1 MIKLTHRKLSFDKVS
16 ILRFFTI
23 ISMLIKSVIFIA
35 ILNIDTTDRI
45 LKKNISFKFAIVYLA
60 FILLVY
66 SFGYL
71 FSKHRQNIFYIV
83 LNSLYTLLLIADLSY
98 FRANRDLL
106 GLKNI
111 LFENTFNPLQ
121 NSIMNIKPVD
131 FIFIIDIVLLLIWL
145 IKIKVENNNKR
156 SFKKFFST
164 IIISI
169 FMIIGSCICID
180 ALQLGEFGDSIILNQ
195 WTTLMEVKAPGPLGY
210 HIVEG
215 TRSINKYFNDK
226 PSMEDKKEIE
236 DWLSFNKENIEDNEY
251 KGLLKGKNVIFLQ
264 IESLEN
270 FVINQKTNGKEITP
284 FLNKLASEGL
294 YFNNFYEQ
302 NNAGNSIDCDFM
314 VNTSIYPLGNKI
326 TALNY
331 GENIYP
337 NSLPR
342 ILQRDGYFTISSHA
356 ELPNDFNWTELHKNS
371 FGANELWTI
380 NNYIYEESVGY
391 GLSDRSFLS
400 QTADKLKDI
409 KQPFFIQLPTLSNHG
424 PFDLDEKYRQLN
436 LPDEVNDSYLG
447 GYFESVLYTDN
458 QLEMFYNKLNES
470 GLLDDTVLVIYG
482 DHTGVHKY
490 YNEDIIDIDYENN
503 WWDEVDHKIPLIIY
517 SKDMKHKIVNKTGG
531 QTDILP
537 TICYLLGVDDN
548 LYRDSTMG
556 RILVN
561 TNRNAITIKGNHIV
575 GNVRTSDEENHI
587 SKAYEIGEKIIKT
600 NYFNHK

>member
-1 MIKLTHRKLSFDKVS
+1 MKKLTNRKLFSDKVS
-16 ILRFFTI
+16 ILKFFTVI
-23 ISMLIKSVIFIA
+23 TMLIKSIIFIA
-35 ILNIDTTDRI
+35 ILNIDTTDKI
-45 LKKNISFKFAIVYLA
+45 LKKNISFKFTIIYLA
-60 FILLVY
+60 FILFVY

-71 FSKHRQNIFYIV
+71 FSKNRQTTFYII

-121 NSIMNIKPVD
+121 NSLMNLRPVD
-131 FIFIIDIVLLLIWL
+131 LIFIIDIILLLSWV
-145 IKIKVENNNKR
+145 IKGKIQNNNKR
-156 SFKKFFST
+156 SLKKFFST
-164 IIISI
+164 IIISV
-169 FMIIGSCICID
+169 FMIIGSCICVD
-180 ALQLGEFGDSIILNQ
+180 ALQLGEFGDSIIFNQ
-195 WTTLMEVKAPGPLGY
+195 WTTLMEVKAPGPIGY
-210 HIVEG
+210 HVVEG
-215 TRSINKYFNDK
+215 ARSINKYFNDK
-226 PSMEDKKEIE
+226 PSSEDKKEIE
-236 DWLSFNKENIEDNEY
+236 NWLTFNKEKIEDNEY

-314 VNTSIYPLGNKI
+314 INTSIYPLGNKI

-331 GENIYP
+331 GENVYP

-342 ILQRDGYFTISSHA
+342 ILQKDGYFTISSHA
-356 ELPNDFNWTELHKNS
+356 ELPNEFNWTELHKNS

-380 NNYIYEESVGY
+380 NDYVYEESVGY
-391 GLSDRSFLS
+391 GLSDKSFLS

-490 YNEDIIDIDYENN
+490 YNEDIQDIDYENN

-517 SKDMKHKIVNKTGG
+517 SKNMEHKIVNKTGG
-531 QTDILP
+531 QIDILP
-537 TICYLLGVDDN
+537 TICYLLGIDDDS
-548 LYRDSTMG
+548 YRNSTMG

-561 TNRNAITIKGNHIV
+561 TNRNAITIKGNHIM
-575 GNVRTSDEENHI
+575 GNVKPSDEEHV

>member
-1 MIKLTHRKLSFDKVS
+1 MRKLTNRKLFSDKVS
-16 ILRFFTI
+16 ILKFFTVI
-23 ISMLIKSVIFIA
+23 TMLIKSIIFIA
-35 ILNIDTTDRI
+35 ILNIDTTDKI
-45 LKKNISFKFAIVYLA
+45 LKKNISFKFTIIYLA
-60 FILLVY
+60 FILFVY

-71 FSKHRQNIFYIV
+71 FSKNRQTTFYII

-121 NSIMNIKPVD
+121 NSLMNLRPVD
-131 FIFIIDIVLLLIWL
+131 LIFIIDIILLLTWV
-145 IKIKVENNNKR
+145 IKGKIQNNNKR
-156 SFKKFFST
+156 SLKKFFST
-164 IIISI
+164 MIISV
-169 FMIIGSCICID
+169 FMIIVSCICVD
-180 ALQLGEFGDSIILNQ
+180 ALQLGEFGDSIIFNQ
-195 WTTLMEVKAPGPLGY
+195 WTTLMEVKAPGPIGY

-226 PSMEDKKEIE
+226 PSSEDKKEIE
-236 DWLSFNKENIEDNEY
+236 DWLTFNKEKIEDNEY

-314 VNTSIYPLGNKI
+314 INTSIYPLGNKI

-331 GENIYP
+331 GENVYP

-342 ILQRDGYFTISSHA
+342 ILQKDGYFTISSHA
-356 ELPNDFNWTELHKNS
+356 ELPNEFNWTELHKNS

-380 NNYIYEESVGY
+380 NDYIYEESVGY
-391 GLSDRSFLS
+391 GLSDKSFLS

-490 YNEDIIDIDYENN
+490 YNEDIQDIDYENN

-517 SKDMKHKIVNKTGG
+517 SKNMEHKIVNKTGG
-531 QTDILP
+531 QIDILP
-537 TICYLLGVDDN
+537 TICYLLGIDN
-548 LYRDSTMG
+548 DSYRNSTMG

-561 TNRNAITIKGNHIV
+561 TNRNAITIKGNHII
-575 GNVRTSDEENHI
+575 GNVKPSDEEHV

>member
-1 MIKLTHRKLSFDKVS
+1 MRKLTNRKLFSDKVL
-16 ILRFFTI
+16 ILKFFTVI
-23 ISMLIKSVIFIA
+23 TMLIKSIIFIA
-35 ILNIDTTDRI
+35 ILNIDTTDKI
-45 LKKNISFKFAIVYLA
+45 LKKNISFKFTIIYLA
-60 FILLVY
+60 FILFVY

-71 FSKHRQNIFYIV
+71 FSKNRQTTFYII

-121 NSIMNIKPVD
+121 NSLMNLRPVD
-131 FIFIIDIVLLLIWL
+131 LIFIIDIILLLTWV
-145 IKIKVENNNKR
+145 IKGKIQNNNKR
-156 SFKKFFST
+156 SLKKFFST
-164 IIISI
+164 MIISI
-169 FMIIGSCICID
+169 FMIIGSCICVD
-180 ALQLGEFGDSIILNQ
+180 ALQLGEFGDSIIFNQ
-195 WTTLMEVKAPGPLGY
+195 WTTLMEVKAPGPIGY

-215 TRSINKYFNDK
+215 ARSINKYFNDK
-226 PSMEDKKEIE
+226 PSSEDKKEIE
-236 DWLSFNKENIEDNEY
+236 NWLTFNKEKIEDNEY

-314 VNTSIYPLGNKI
+314 INTSIYPLGNKI

-331 GENIYP
+331 GENVYP

-342 ILQRDGYFTISSHA
+342 ILQKDGYFTISSHA
-356 ELPNDFNWTELHKNS
+356 ELPNEFNWTELHKNS

-380 NNYIYEESVGY
+380 NDYVYEESVGY
-391 GLSDRSFLS
+391 GLSDKSFLS

-490 YNEDIIDIDYENN
+490 YNEDIQDIDYENN

-517 SKDMKHKIVNKTGG
+517 SKNMEHKIVNKTGG
-531 QTDILP
+531 QIDILP
-537 TICYLLGVDDN
+537 TICYLLGIDDDS
-548 LYRDSTMG
+548 YRNSTMG

-575 GNVRTSDEENHI
+575 GNVKPSDEEHV

>member
-1 MIKLTHRKLSFDKVS
+1 MRKLTNRKLFSDKVS
-16 ILRFFTI
+16 ILKFFTVI
-23 ISMLIKSVIFIA
+23 TMLIKSIIFIA
-35 ILNIDTTDRI
+35 ILNIDTTDKI
-45 LKKNISFKFAIVYLA
+45 LKKNISFKFTIIYLA
-60 FILLVY
+60 FILFVY

-71 FSKHRQNIFYIV
+71 FSKNRQTTFYII

-121 NSIMNIKPVD
+121 NSLMNLRPVD
-131 FIFIIDIVLLLIWL
+131 LIFIIDIILLLTWV
-145 IKIKVENNNKR
+145 IKDKIQNNNKR
-156 SFKKFFST
+156 SLKKFFST
-164 IIISI
+164 MIISI
-169 FMIIGSCICID
+169 FMIIGSCICVD
-180 ALQLGEFGDSIILNQ
+180 ALQLGEFGDSIIFNQ
-195 WTTLMEVKAPGPLGY
+195 WTTLMEVKAPGPIGY

-215 TRSINKYFNDK
+215 ARSINKYFNDK
-226 PSMEDKKEIE
+226 PSSEDKKEIE
-236 DWLSFNKENIEDNEY
+236 NWLTFNKEKIEDNEY

-314 VNTSIYPLGNKI
+314 INTSIYPLGNKI

-331 GENIYP
+331 GENVYP

-342 ILQRDGYFTISSHA
+342 ILQKDGYFTISSHA
-356 ELPNDFNWTELHKNS
+356 ELPNEFNWTELHKNS

-380 NNYIYEESVGY
+380 NDYVYEESVGY
-391 GLSDRSFLS
+391 GLSDKSFLS

-490 YNEDIIDIDYENN
+490 YNEDIQDIDYENN

-517 SKDMKHKIVNKTGG
+517 SKNMEHKIVNKTGG
-531 QTDILP
+531 QIDILP
-537 TICYLLGVDDN
+537 TICYLLGIDDDS
-548 LYRDSTMG
+548 YRNSTMG

-561 TNRNAITIKGNHIV
+561 TNRNAITIKGNHII
-575 GNVRTSDEENHI
+575 GNVKPSDEEHV

>member
-1 MIKLTHRKLSFDKVS
+1 MKKLTNRKLFSDKVS
-16 ILRFFTI
+16 ILKFFTVI
-23 ISMLIKSVIFIA
+23 TMLIKSIIFIA
-35 ILNIDTTDRI
+35 ILNIDTTDKI
-45 LKKNISFKFAIVYLA
+45 LKKNISFKFTIIYLA
-60 FILLVY
+60 FILFVY

-71 FSKHRQNIFYIV
+71 FSKNRQTTFYII

-121 NSIMNIKPVD
+121 NSLMNLRPVD
-131 FIFIIDIVLLLIWL
+131 LIFIIDIILLLTWV
-145 IKIKVENNNKR
+145 IKGKIQNNNKR
-156 SFKKFFST
+156 SLKKFFST
-164 IIISI
+164 IIISV
-169 FMIIGSCICID
+169 FMIIGSCICVD
-180 ALQLGEFGDSIILNQ
+180 ALQLGEFGDSIIFNQ
-195 WTTLMEVKAPGPLGY
+195 WTTLMEVKAPGPIGY

-226 PSMEDKKEIE
+226 PSSEDKKEIE
-236 DWLSFNKENIEDNEY
+236 DWLTFNKEKIEDNEY

-314 VNTSIYPLGNKI
+314 INTSIYPLGNKI

-331 GENIYP
+331 GENVYP

-342 ILQRDGYFTISSHA
+342 ILQKDGYFTISSHA
-356 ELPNDFNWTELHKNS
+356 ELPNEFNWTELHKNS

-380 NNYIYEESVGY
+380 NDYVYEESVGY
-391 GLSDRSFLS
+391 GLSDKSFLS

-490 YNEDIIDIDYENN
+490 YNEDIQDIDYENN

-517 SKDMKHKIVNKTGG
+517 SKNMEHKIVNKTGG
-531 QTDILP
+531 QIDILP
-537 TICYLLGVDDN
+537 TICYLLGIDDDS
-548 LYRDSTMG
+548 YRNSTMG

-575 GNVRTSDEENHI
+575 GNVKPSDEEHV

>member
-1 MIKLTHRKLSFDKVS
+1 MRKLTNKKLFSDKVS
-16 ILRFFTI
+16 ILKFFTVI
-23 ISMLIKSVIFIA
+23 TMLIKSIIFIA
-35 ILNIDTTDRI
+35 ILNIDTTDKI
-45 LKKNISFKFAIVYLA
+45 LKKNISFKFTIIYLA
-60 FILLVY
+60 FILFVY

-71 FSKHRQNIFYIV
+71 FSKNRQTTFYII

-121 NSIMNIKPVD
+121 NSLMNLRSVD
-131 FIFIIDIVLLLIWL
+131 LIFIIDIILLLTWV
-145 IKIKVENNNKR
+145 IKGKIQNNNKR
-156 SFKKFFST
+156 SLKKFFST
-164 IIISI
+164 MIISV
-169 FMIIGSCICID
+169 FMIIGSCICVD
-180 ALQLGEFGDSIILNQ
+180 ALQLGEFGDSIIFNQ
-195 WTTLMEVKAPGPLGY
+195 WTTLMEVKAPGPIGY

-226 PSMEDKKEIE
+226 PSSEDKKEIE
-236 DWLSFNKENIEDNEY
+236 DWLTFNKEKIEDNEY

-314 VNTSIYPLGNKI
+314 INTSIYPLGNKI

-331 GENIYP
+331 GENVYP

-356 ELPNDFNWTELHKNS
+356 ELPNEFNWTELHKNS

-380 NNYIYEESVGY
+380 NDYVYEESVGY
-391 GLSDRSFLS
+391 GLSDKSFLS

-490 YNEDIIDIDYENN
+490 YNEDIQDIDYENN

-517 SKDMKHKIVNKTGG
+517 SKNMEHKIVNKTGG
-531 QTDILP
+531 QIDILP
-537 TICYLLGVDDN
+537 TICYLLGIDDDS
-548 LYRDSTMG
+548 YRNSTMG

-561 TNRNAITIKGNHIV
+561 TNRNAITIKGNHIL
-575 GNVRTSDEENHI
+575 GNVKPSDEEHV

>member
-1 MIKLTHRKLSFDKVS
+1 MRKLTNRKLFSDKVS
-16 ILRFFTI
+16 ILKFFTVI
-23 ISMLIKSVIFIA
+23 TMLIKSIIFIA
-35 ILNIDTTDRI
+35 ILNIDTTDKI
-45 LKKNISFKFAIVYLA
+45 LKKNISFKFTIIYLA
-60 FILLVY
+60 FILFVY

-71 FSKHRQNIFYIV
+71 FSKNRQTTFYII

-121 NSIMNIKPVD
+121 NSLMNLRPVD
-131 FIFIIDIVLLLIWL
+131 LIFIIDIILLLTWV
-145 IKIKVENNNKR
+145 IKDKIQNNNKR
-156 SFKKFFST
+156 SLKKFFST
-164 IIISI
+164 MIISI
-169 FMIIGSCICID
+169 FMIIGSCICVD
-180 ALQLGEFGDSIILNQ
+180 ALQLGEFGDSIIFNQ
-195 WTTLMEVKAPGPLGY
+195 WTTLMEVKAPGPIGY

-215 TRSINKYFNDK
+215 ARSINKYFNDK
-226 PSMEDKKEIE
+226 PSSEDKKEIE
-236 DWLSFNKENIEDNEY
+236 NWLTFNKEKIEDNEY

-314 VNTSIYPLGNKI
+314 INTSIYPLGNKI

-331 GENIYP
+331 GENVYP

-342 ILQRDGYFTISSHA
+342 ILQKDGYFTISSHA
-356 ELPNDFNWTELHKNS
+356 ELPNEFNWTELHKNS

-380 NNYIYEESVGY
+380 NDYVYEESVGY
-391 GLSDRSFLS
+391 GLSDKSFLS

-424 PFDLDEKYRQLN
+424 PFDLNEKYRQLN

-490 YNEDIIDIDYENN
+490 YNEDIQDIDYENN

-517 SKDMKHKIVNKTGG
+517 SKNMEHKIVNKTGG
-531 QTDILP
+531 QIDILP
-537 TICYLLGVDDN
+537 TICYLLGIDDDS
-548 LYRDSTMG
+548 YRNSTMG

-561 TNRNAITIKGNHIV
+561 TNRNAITIKGNHII
-575 GNVRTSDEENHI
+575 GNVKPSDEEHV

>member
-1 MIKLTHRKLSFDKVS
+1 MRKLTNRKLFSDKVS
-16 ILRFFTI
+16 ILKFFTVI
-23 ISMLIKSVIFIA
+23 TMLIKSIIFIA
-35 ILNIDTTDRI
+35 ILNINTTDKI
-45 LKKNISFKFAIVYLA
+45 LKKNISFKFTIIYLA
-60 FILLVY
+60 FILFVY

-71 FSKHRQNIFYIV
+71 FSKNRQTTFYII

-121 NSIMNIKPVD
+121 NSLMNLRSVD
-131 FIFIIDIVLLLIWL
+131 LIFIIDIILLLTWV
-145 IKIKVENNNKR
+145 IKGKIQNNNKR
-156 SFKKFFST
+156 SLKKFFST
-164 IIISI
+164 MIISV
-169 FMIIGSCICID
+169 FMIIGSCICVD
-180 ALQLGEFGDSIILNQ
+180 ALQLGEFGDSIIFNQ
-195 WTTLMEVKAPGPLGY
+195 WTTLMEVKAPGPIGY

-226 PSMEDKKEIE
+226 PSSEDKKEIE
-236 DWLSFNKENIEDNEY
+236 DWLTFNKEKIEDNEY

-314 VNTSIYPLGNKI
+314 INTSVYPLGNKI

-331 GENIYP
+331 GENVYP

-342 ILQRDGYFTISSHA
+342 ILQKDGYFTISSHA
-356 ELPNDFNWTELHKNS
+356 ELPNEFNWTELHKNS

-380 NNYIYEESVGY
+380 NDYVYEESVGY
-391 GLSDRSFLS
+391 GLSDKSFLS

-490 YNEDIIDIDYENN
+490 YNEDIQDIDYENN

-517 SKDMKHKIVNKTGG
+517 SKNMEHKIVNKTGG
-531 QTDILP
+531 QIDILP
-537 TICYLLGVDDN
+537 TICYLLGIDDDS
-548 LYRDSTMG
+548 YRNSTMG

-561 TNRNAITIKGNHIV
+561 TNRNAITIKGNHII
-575 GNVRTSDEENHI
+575 GNVKPSDEEHV

>member
-1 MIKLTHRKLSFDKVS
+1 MRKLTNRKLFSDKVS
-16 ILRFFTI
+16 ILKFFTVI
-23 ISMLIKSVIFIA
+23 TMLIKSIIFIA
-35 ILNIDTTDRI
+35 ILNIDTTDKI
-45 LKKNISFKFAIVYLA
+45 LKKNISFKFTIIYLA
-60 FILLVY
+60 FILFVY

-71 FSKHRQNIFYIV
+71 FSKNRQTTFYII

-121 NSIMNIKPVD
+121 NSLMNLRSVD
-131 FIFIIDIVLLLIWL
+131 LIFIIDIILLLTWV
-145 IKIKVENNNKR
+145 IKGKIQNNNKR
-156 SFKKFFST
+156 SLKKFFST
-164 IIISI
+164 MIISV
-169 FMIIGSCICID
+169 FMIIVSCICVD
-180 ALQLGEFGDSIILNQ
+180 ALQLGEFGDSIIFNQ
-195 WTTLMEVKAPGPLGY
+195 WTTLMEVKAPGPIGY

-226 PSMEDKKEIE
+226 PSSEDKKEIE
-236 DWLSFNKENIEDNEY
+236 DWLTFNKEKIEDNEY

-314 VNTSIYPLGNKI
+314 INTSIYPLGNKI

-331 GENIYP
+331 GENVYP

-342 ILQRDGYFTISSHA
+342 ILQKDGYFTISSHA
-356 ELPNDFNWTELHKNS
+356 ELPNEFNWTELHKNS

-380 NNYIYEESVGY
+380 NDYIYEESVGY
-391 GLSDRSFLS
+391 GLSDKSFLS

-458 QLEMFYNKLNES
+458 QLEMFYNKLNDS

-490 YNEDIIDIDYENN
+490 YNEDIQDIDYENN

-517 SKDMKHKIVNKTGG
+517 SKNMEHKIVNKTGG
-531 QTDILP
+531 QIDILP
-537 TICYLLGVDDN
+537 TICYLLGIDDDS
-548 LYRDSTMG
+548 YRNSTMG

-561 TNRNAITIKGNHIV
+561 TNRNAITIKGNHII
-575 GNVRTSDEENHI
+575 GNVKPSDEEHV

>member
-1 MIKLTHRKLSFDKVS
+1 MRKLTNKKLFSDKVS
-16 ILRFFTI
+16 ILKFFTVI
-23 ISMLIKSVIFIA
+23 TMLIKSIIFIA
-35 ILNIDTTDRI
+35 ILNIDTTDKI
-45 LKKNISFKFAIVYLA
+45 LKKNISFKFTIIYLA
-60 FILLVY
+60 FILFVY

-71 FSKHRQNIFYIV
+71 FSKNRQTTFYII

-121 NSIMNIKPVD
+121 NSLMNLRSVD
-131 FIFIIDIVLLLIWL
+131 LIFIIDIILLLTWV
-145 IKIKVENNNKR
+145 IKGKIQNNNKR
-156 SFKKFFST
+156 SLKKFFST
-164 IIISI
+164 MIISV
-169 FMIIGSCICID
+169 FMIIGSCICVD
-180 ALQLGEFGDSIILNQ
+180 ALQLGEFGDSIIFNQ
-195 WTTLMEVKAPGPLGY
+195 WTTLMEVKAPGPIGY

-226 PSMEDKKEIE
+226 PSSEDKKEIE
-236 DWLSFNKENIEDNEY
+236 DWLTFNKEKIEDNEY

-314 VNTSIYPLGNKI
+314 INTSIYPLGNKI

-331 GENIYP
+331 GENVYP

-356 ELPNDFNWTELHKNS
+356 ELPNEFNWTELHKNS

-380 NNYIYEESVGY
+380 NDYVYEESVGY
-391 GLSDRSFLS
+391 GLSDKSFLS
-400 QTADKLKDI
+400 QTADNLKDI

-490 YNEDIIDIDYENN
+490 YNEDIQDIDYENN

-517 SKDMKHKIVNKTGG
+517 SKNMEHKIVNKTGG
-531 QTDILP
+531 QIDILP
-537 TICYLLGVDDN
+537 TICYLLGIDDDS
-548 LYRDSTMG
+548 YRNSTMG

-561 TNRNAITIKGNHIV
+561 TNRNAITIKGNHIM
-575 GNVRTSDEENHI
+575 GNVKPSDEEHV

>member
-1 MIKLTHRKLSFDKVS
+1 MRKLTNRKLFSDKVS
-16 ILRFFTI
+16 ILKFFTVI
-23 ISMLIKSVIFIA
+23 TMLIKSIIFIA
-35 ILNIDTTDRI
+35 ILNIDTTDKI
-45 LKKNISFKFAIVYLA
+45 LKKNISFKFTIIYLA
-60 FILLVY
+60 FILFVY

-71 FSKHRQNIFYIV
+71 FSKNRQTTFYII

-121 NSIMNIKPVD
+121 NSLMNLRSVD
-131 FIFIIDIVLLLIWL
+131 LIFIIDIILLLTWV
-145 IKIKVENNNKR
+145 IKGKIQNNNKR
-156 SFKKFFST
+156 SLKKFFST
-164 IIISI
+164 IIISV
-169 FMIIGSCICID
+169 FMIIGSCICVD
-180 ALQLGEFGDSIILNQ
+180 ALQLGEFGDSIIFNQ
-195 WTTLMEVKAPGPLGY
+195 WTTLMEVKAPGPIGY

-226 PSMEDKKEIE
+226 PSSEDKKEIE
-236 DWLSFNKENIEDNEY
+236 NWLTFNKEKIEDNEY

-314 VNTSIYPLGNKI
+314 INTSIYPLGNKI

-331 GENIYP
+331 GENVYP

-342 ILQRDGYFTISSHA
+342 ILQKDGYFTISSHA
-356 ELPNDFNWTELHKNS
+356 ELPNEFNWTELHKNS

-380 NNYIYEESVGY
+380 NDYVYEESVGY
-391 GLSDRSFLS
+391 GLSDKSFLS

-490 YNEDIIDIDYENN
+490 YNEDIQDIDYENN

-517 SKDMKHKIVNKTGG
+517 SKNMEHKIVNKTGG
-531 QTDILP
+531 QIDILP
-537 TICYLLGVDDN
+537 TICYLLGIDDDS
-548 LYRDSTMG
+548 YRNSTMG

-561 TNRNAITIKGNHIV
+561 TNRNAITIKGNHIM
-575 GNVRTSDEENHI
+575 GNVKPSDEEHV

>member
-1 MIKLTHRKLSFDKVS
+1 MKKLTNRKLFSDKVS
-16 ILRFFTI
+16 ILKFFTVI
-23 ISMLIKSVIFIA
+23 TMLIKSIIFIA
-35 ILNIDTTDRI
+35 ILNIDTTDKI
-45 LKKNISFKFAIVYLA
+45 LKKNISFKFTIIYLA
-60 FILLVY
+60 FILFVY

-71 FSKHRQNIFYIV
+71 FSKNRQTTFYII

-121 NSIMNIKPVD
+121 NSLMNLRPVD
-131 FIFIIDIVLLLIWL
+131 LIFIIDIILLLTWV
-145 IKIKVENNNKR
+145 IKGKIQNNNKR
-156 SFKKFFST
+156 SLKKFFST
-164 IIISI
+164 IIISV
-169 FMIIGSCICID
+169 FMIIGSCICVD
-180 ALQLGEFGDSIILNQ
+180 ALQLGEFGDSIIFNQ
-195 WTTLMEVKAPGPLGY
+195 WTTLMEVKAPGPIGY

-226 PSMEDKKEIE
+226 PSSEDKKEIE
-236 DWLSFNKENIEDNEY
+236 DWLTFNKEKIEDNEY

-314 VNTSIYPLGNKI
+314 INTSIYPLGNKI

-331 GENIYP
+331 GENVYP

-356 ELPNDFNWTELHKNS
+356 ELPNEFNWTELHKNS

-380 NNYIYEESVGY
+380 NDYVYEESVGY
-391 GLSDRSFLS
+391 GLSDKSFLS

-424 PFDLDEKYRQLN
+424 PFDLNEKYRQLN

-490 YNEDIIDIDYENN
+490 YNEDIQDIDYENN

-517 SKDMKHKIVNKTGG
+517 SKNMEHKIVNKTGG
-531 QTDILP
+531 QIDILP
-537 TICYLLGVDDN
+537 TICYLLGIDDDS
-548 LYRDSTMG
+548 YRNSTMG

-561 TNRNAITIKGNHIV
+561 TNRNAITIKGNHIM
-575 GNVRTSDEENHI
+575 GNVKPSDEEHV

>member
-1 MIKLTHRKLSFDKVS
+1 MKKLTNRKLFSDKVS
-16 ILRFFTI
+16 ILKFFTVI
-23 ISMLIKSVIFIA
+23 TMLIKSIIFIA
-35 ILNIDTTDRI
+35 ILNIDTTDKI
-45 LKKNISFKFAIVYLA
+45 LKKNISFKFTIIYLA
-60 FILLVY
+60 FILFVY

-71 FSKHRQNIFYIV
+71 FSKNRQTTFYII

-121 NSIMNIKPVD
+121 NSLMNLRSVD
-131 FIFIIDIVLLLIWL
+131 LIFIIDIILLLTWV
-145 IKIKVENNNKR
+145 IKGKIQNNNKR
-156 SFKKFFST
+156 SLKKFFST
-164 IIISI
+164 IIISV
-169 FMIIGSCICID
+169 FMIIGSCICVD
-180 ALQLGEFGDSIILNQ
+180 ALQLGEFGDSIIFNQ
-195 WTTLMEVKAPGPLGY
+195 WTTLMEVKAPGPIGY

-215 TRSINKYFNDK
+215 ARSINKYFNDK
-226 PSMEDKKEIE
+226 PSSEDKKEIE
-236 DWLSFNKENIEDNEY
+236 NWLTFNKEKIEDNEY

-314 VNTSIYPLGNKI
+314 INTSIYPLGNKI

-331 GENIYP
+331 GENVYP

-342 ILQRDGYFTISSHA
+342 ILQKDGYFTISSHA
-356 ELPNDFNWTELHKNS
+356 ELPNEFNWTELHKNS

-380 NNYIYEESVGY
+380 NDYVYEESVGY
-391 GLSDRSFLS
+391 GLSDKSFLS

-490 YNEDIIDIDYENN
+490 YNEDIQDIDYENN

-517 SKDMKHKIVNKTGG
+517 SKNMEHKIVNKTGG
-531 QTDILP
+531 QIDILP
-537 TICYLLGVDDN
+537 TICYLLGIDDDS
-548 LYRDSTMG
+548 YRNSTMG

-561 TNRNAITIKGNHIV
+561 TNRNAITIKGNHIM
-575 GNVRTSDEENHI
+575 GNVKPSDEEHV

>member
-1 MIKLTHRKLSFDKVS
+1 MRKLTNKKLFSDKVS
-16 ILRFFTI
+16 ILKFFTVI
-23 ISMLIKSVIFIA
+23 TMLIKSIIFIA
-35 ILNIDTTDRI
+35 ILNIDTTDKI
-45 LKKNISFKFAIVYLA
+45 LKKNISFKFTIIYLA
-60 FILLVY
+60 FILFVY

-71 FSKHRQNIFYIV
+71 FSKNRQTTFYII

-121 NSIMNIKPVD
+121 NSLMNLRSVD
-131 FIFIIDIVLLLIWL
+131 LIFIIDIILLLTWV
-145 IKIKVENNNKR
+145 IKGKIQNNNKR
-156 SFKKFFST
+156 SLKKFFST
-164 IIISI
+164 MIISV
-169 FMIIGSCICID
+169 FMIIGSCICVD
-180 ALQLGEFGDSIILNQ
+180 ALQLGEFGDSIIFNQ
-195 WTTLMEVKAPGPLGY
+195 WTTLMEVKAPGPIGY

-226 PSMEDKKEIE
+226 PSSEDKKEIE
-236 DWLSFNKENIEDNEY
+236 NWLTFNKEKIEDNEY

-314 VNTSIYPLGNKI
+314 INTSIYPLGNKI

-331 GENIYP
+331 GENVYP

-342 ILQRDGYFTISSHA
+342 ILQKDGYFTISSHA
-356 ELPNDFNWTELHKNS
+356 ELPNEFNWTELHKNS

-380 NNYIYEESVGY
+380 NDYVYEESVGY
-391 GLSDRSFLS
+391 GLSDKSFLS

-490 YNEDIIDIDYENN
+490 YNEDIQDIDYENN

-517 SKDMKHKIVNKTGG
+517 SKNMEHKIVNKTGG
-531 QTDILP
+531 QIDILP
-537 TICYLLGVDDN
+537 TICYLLGIDDDS
-548 LYRDSTMG
+548 YRNSTMG

-561 TNRNAITIKGNHIV
+561 TNRNAITIKGNHIM
-575 GNVRTSDEENHI
+575 GNVKPSDEEHV

>member
-1 MIKLTHRKLSFDKVS
+1 MKKLNCRKLFSDRVS
-16 ILRFFTI
+16 ILKLFIIVAMLVKTI
-23 ISMLIKSVIFIA
+23 LFIS
-35 ILNIDTTDRI
+35 ILNIDTADRI
-45 LKKNISFKFAIVYLA
+45 LKKNLSFKFAIIYLA
-60 FILLVY
+60 FILLFY

-71 FSKHRQNIFYIV
+71 FSKNKQTIFYII
-83 LNSLYTLLLIADLSY
+83 LNSLYTILLIADLSY

-111 LFENTFNPLQ
+111 FFENTFNPLQ
-121 NSIMNIKPVD
+121 HSLINLRPVD
-131 FIFIIDIVLLLIWL
+131 FIFIVDVILLLTWI
-145 IKIKVENNNKR
+145 IKSKIENNNKR
-156 SFKKFFST
+156 SFKKFFAT
-164 IIISI
+164 MIISV
-169 FMIIGSCICID
+169 FMIIGSCICVD
-180 ALQLGEFGDSIILNQ
+180 ALQLGEFGDSIIFNQ

-226 PSMEDKKEIE
+226 PSNEDKKAIE
-236 DWLSFNKENIEDNEY
+236 DWLTFNKENIEDNEY

-314 VNTSIYPLGNKI
+314 INTSMYPLGNKI

-331 GENIYP
+331 GENVYP

-342 ILQRDGYFTISSHA
+342 ILQKNEYLTISSHA
-356 ELPNDFNWTELHKNS
+356 ELPNEFNWTELHKNS

-380 NNYIYEESVGY
+380 NDYIYEESVGY

-400 QTADKLKDI
+400 QTANKLKDI

-424 PFDLDEKYRQLN
+424 PFDLNEKYRQLN

-470 GLLDDTVLVIYG
+470 GLLNDTVLVIYG

-490 YNEDIIDIDYENN
+490 YNEDIQDIDYENN

-517 SKDMKHKIVNKTGG
+517 SKDMQHKIINKTGG
-531 QTDILP
+531 QIDILP

-561 TNRNAITIKGNHIV
+561 TNRDAITIKGNHII
-575 GNVRTSDEENHI
+575 GNVKPPDEEHV

>member
-1 MIKLTHRKLSFDKVS
+1 MRKLTNRKLFSDKVS
-16 ILRFFTI
+16 ILKFFTVI
-23 ISMLIKSVIFIA
+23 TMLIKSIIFIA
-35 ILNIDTTDRI
+35 ILNIDTTDKI
-45 LKKNISFKFAIVYLA
+45 LKKNISFKFTIIYLA
-60 FILLVY
+60 FILFVY

-71 FSKHRQNIFYIV
+71 FSKNRQTTFYII

-121 NSIMNIKPVD
+121 NSLMNLRPVD
-131 FIFIIDIVLLLIWL
+131 LIFIIDIILLLTWV
-145 IKIKVENNNKR
+145 IKDKIQNNNKR
-156 SFKKFFST
+156 SLKKFFST
-164 IIISI
+164 MIISI
-169 FMIIGSCICID
+169 FMIIGSCICVD
-180 ALQLGEFGDSIILNQ
+180 ALQLGEFGDSIIFNQ
-195 WTTLMEVKAPGPLGY
+195 WTTLMEVKAPGPIGY

-215 TRSINKYFNDK
+215 ARSINKYFNDK
-226 PSMEDKKEIE
+226 PSSEDKKEIE
-236 DWLSFNKENIEDNEY
+236 NWLTFNKEKIEDNEY

-314 VNTSIYPLGNKI
+314 INTSIYPLGNKI

-331 GENIYP
+331 GENVYP

-342 ILQRDGYFTISSHA
+342 ILQKDGYFTISSHA
-356 ELPNDFNWTELHKNS
+356 ELPNEFNWTELHKNS

-380 NNYIYEESVGY
+380 NDYVYEESVGY
-391 GLSDRSFLS
+391 GLSDKSFLS

-490 YNEDIIDIDYENN
+490 YNEDIQDIDYENN

-517 SKDMKHKIVNKTGG
+517 SKNMEHKIVNKTGG
-531 QTDILP
+531 QIDILP
-537 TICYLLGVDDN
+537 TICYLLGIDDDS
-548 LYRDSTMG
+548 YRNSTMG

-561 TNRNAITIKGNHIV
+561 TNRNAITIKGNHII
-575 GNVRTSDEENHI
+575 GNVKPSDEEHV
-587 SKAYEIGEKIIKT
+587 SKSYEIGEKIIKT

>member
-1 MIKLTHRKLSFDKVS
+1 MKKLTNRKLFSDKVS
-16 ILRFFTI
+16 ILKFFTVI
-23 ISMLIKSVIFIA
+23 TMLIKSIIFIA
-35 ILNIDTTDRI
+35 ILNIDTTDKI
-45 LKKNISFKFAIVYLA
+45 LKKNISFKFTIIYLA
-60 FILLVY
+60 FILFVY

-71 FSKHRQNIFYIV
+71 FSKNRQTTFYII

-121 NSIMNIKPVD
+121 NSLMNLRPVD
-131 FIFIIDIVLLLIWL
+131 LIFIIDIILLLTWV
-145 IKIKVENNNKR
+145 IKGKIQNNNKR
-156 SFKKFFST
+156 SLKKFFST
-164 IIISI
+164 IIISV
-169 FMIIGSCICID
+169 FMIIGSCICVD
-180 ALQLGEFGDSIILNQ
+180 ALQLGEFGDSIIFNQ
-195 WTTLMEVKAPGPLGY
+195 WTTLMEVKAPGPIGY
-210 HIVEG
+210 HVVEG
-215 TRSINKYFNDK
+215 ARSINKYFNDK
-226 PSMEDKKEIE
+226 PSSEDKKEIE
-236 DWLSFNKENIEDNEY
+236 NWLTFNKEKIEDNEY

-314 VNTSIYPLGNKI
+314 INTSIYPLGNKI

-331 GENIYP
+331 GENVYP

-342 ILQRDGYFTISSHA
+342 ILQKDGYFTISSHA
-356 ELPNDFNWTELHKNS
+356 ELPNEFNWTELHKNS

-380 NNYIYEESVGY
+380 NDYVYEESVGY
-391 GLSDRSFLS
+391 GLSDKSFLS

-490 YNEDIIDIDYENN
+490 YNEDIQDIDYENN

-517 SKDMKHKIVNKTGG
+517 SKNMEHKIVNKTGG
-531 QTDILP
+531 QIDILP
-537 TICYLLGVDDN
+537 TICYLLGIDDDS
-548 LYRDSTMG
+548 YRNSTMG

-561 TNRNAITIKGNHIV
+561 TNRNAITIKGNHIM
-575 GNVRTSDEENHI
+575 GNVKPSDEEHV

>member
-1 MIKLTHRKLSFDKVS
+1 MRKLTNKKLFSDKVS
-16 ILRFFTI
+16 ILKFFTVI
-23 ISMLIKSVIFIA
+23 TMLIKSIIFIA
-35 ILNIDTTDRI
+35 ILNIDTTDKI
-45 LKKNISFKFAIVYLA
+45 LKKSISFKFTIIYLA
-60 FILLVY
+60 FILFVY

-71 FSKHRQNIFYIV
+71 FSKNRQTTFYII

-121 NSIMNIKPVD
+121 NSLMNLRSVD
-131 FIFIIDIVLLLIWL
+131 LIFIIDIILLLTWV
-145 IKIKVENNNKR
+145 IKGKIQNNNKR
-156 SFKKFFST
+156 SLKKFFST
-164 IIISI
+164 MIISV
-169 FMIIGSCICID
+169 FMIIGSCICVD
-180 ALQLGEFGDSIILNQ
+180 ALQLGEFGDSIIFNQ
-195 WTTLMEVKAPGPLGY
+195 WTTLMEVKAPGPIGY

-215 TRSINKYFNDK
+215 ARSINKYFNDK
-226 PSMEDKKEIE
+226 PSSEDKKEIE
-236 DWLSFNKENIEDNEY
+236 DWLTFNKEKIEDNEY

-314 VNTSIYPLGNKI
+314 INTSIYPLGNKI

-331 GENIYP
+331 GENVYP

-356 ELPNDFNWTELHKNS
+356 ELPNEFNWTELHKNS

-380 NNYIYEESVGY
+380 NDYVYEESVGY
-391 GLSDRSFLS
+391 GLSDKSFLS

-490 YNEDIIDIDYENN
+490 YNEDIQDIDYENN

-517 SKDMKHKIVNKTGG
+517 SKNMEHKIVNKTGG
-531 QTDILP
+531 QIDILP
-537 TICYLLGVDDN
+537 TICYLLGIDDDS
-548 LYRDSTMG
+548 YRNSTMG

-561 TNRNAITIKGNHIV
+561 TNRNAITIKGNHIM
-575 GNVRTSDEENHI
+575 GNVKPSDEEHV

>member
-1 MIKLTHRKLSFDKVS
+1 MRKLTNRKLFSDKVS
-16 ILRFFTI
+16 ILKFFTVI
-23 ISMLIKSVIFIA
+23 TMLIKSIIFIA
-35 ILNIDTTDRI
+35 ILNIDTTDKI
-45 LKKNISFKFAIVYLA
+45 LKKNISFKFTIIYLA
-60 FILLVY
+60 FILFVY

-71 FSKHRQNIFYIV
+71 FSKNRQTTFYII

-121 NSIMNIKPVD
+121 NSLMNLRPVD
-131 FIFIIDIVLLLIWL
+131 LIFIIDIILLLTWV
-145 IKIKVENNNKR
+145 IKGKIQNNNKR
-156 SFKKFFST
+156 SLKKFFST
-164 IIISI
+164 MIISV
-169 FMIIGSCICID
+169 FMIIVSCICVD
-180 ALQLGEFGDSIILNQ
+180 ALQLGEFGDSIIFNQ
-195 WTTLMEVKAPGPLGY
+195 WTTLMEVKAPGPIGY

-226 PSMEDKKEIE
+226 PSSEDKKEIE
-236 DWLSFNKENIEDNEY
+236 DWLTFNKEKIEDNEY

-314 VNTSIYPLGNKI
+314 INTSIYPLGNKI

-331 GENIYP
+331 GENVYP

-342 ILQRDGYFTISSHA
+342 ILQKDGYFTISSHA
-356 ELPNDFNWTELHKNS
+356 ELPNEFNWTELHKNS

-380 NNYIYEESVGY
+380 NDYIYEESVGY
-391 GLSDRSFLS
+391 GLSDKSFLS

-490 YNEDIIDIDYENN
+490 YNEDIQDIDYENN

-517 SKDMKHKIVNKTGG
+517 SKNMEHKIVNKTGG
-531 QTDILP
+531 QIDILP
-537 TICYLLGVDDN
+537 TICYLLGIDDDS
-548 LYRDSTMG
+548 YRNSTMG

-561 TNRNAITIKGNHIV
+561 TNRNAITIKGNHII
-575 GNVRTSDEENHI
+575 GNVKPSDEEHV

>member
-1 MIKLTHRKLSFDKVS
+1 MRKLTNRKLFSDKVS
-16 ILRFFTI
+16 ILKFFIVIT
-23 ISMLIKSVIFIA
+23 MLIKSIIFIA
-35 ILNIDTTDRI
+35 ILNIDTTDKI
-45 LKKNISFKFAIVYLA
+45 LKKNISFKFTIIYLA
-60 FILLVY
+60 FILFVY

-71 FSKHRQNIFYIV
+71 FSKNRQTTFYII

-121 NSIMNIKPVD
+121 NSLMNLRPVD
-131 FIFIIDIVLLLIWL
+131 LIFIIDIILLLTWV
-145 IKIKVENNNKR
+145 IKDKIQNNNKR
-156 SFKKFFST
+156 SLKKFFST
-164 IIISI
+164 MIISI
-169 FMIIGSCICID
+169 FMIIGSCICVD
-180 ALQLGEFGDSIILNQ
+180 ALQLGEFGDSIIFNQ
-195 WTTLMEVKAPGPLGY
+195 WTTLMEVKAPGPIGY

-215 TRSINKYFNDK
+215 ARSINKYFNDK
-226 PSMEDKKEIE
+226 PSSEDKKEIE
-236 DWLSFNKENIEDNEY
+236 NWLTFNKEKIEDNEY

-314 VNTSIYPLGNKI
+314 INTSIYPLGNKI

-331 GENIYP
+331 GENVYP

-342 ILQRDGYFTISSHA
+342 ILQKDGYFTISSHA
-356 ELPNDFNWTELHKNS
+356 ELPNEFNWTELHKNS

-380 NNYIYEESVGY
+380 NDYVYEESVGY
-391 GLSDRSFLS
+391 GLSDKSFLS

-490 YNEDIIDIDYENN
+490 YNEDIQDIDYENN

-517 SKDMKHKIVNKTGG
+517 SKNMEHKIVNKTGG
-531 QTDILP
+531 QIDILP
-537 TICYLLGVDDN
+537 TICYLLGIDDDS
-548 LYRDSTMG
+548 YRNSTMG

-561 TNRNAITIKGNHIV
+561 TNRNAITIKGNHII
-575 GNVRTSDEENHI
+575 GNVKPSDEEHV

>member
-1 MIKLTHRKLSFDKVS
+1 MRKLTNRKLFSDKVS
-16 ILRFFTI
+16 ILKFFTVI
-23 ISMLIKSVIFIA
+23 TMLIKSIIFIA
-35 ILNIDTTDRI
+35 ILNIDTTDKI
-45 LKKNISFKFAIVYLA
+45 LKKNISFKFTIIYLA
-60 FILLVY
+60 FILFVY

-71 FSKHRQNIFYIV
+71 FSKNRQTTFYII

-121 NSIMNIKPVD
+121 NSLMNLRSVD
-131 FIFIIDIVLLLIWL
+131 LIFIIDIILLLTWV
-145 IKIKVENNNKR
+145 IKGKIQNNNKR
-156 SFKKFFST
+156 SLKKFFST
-164 IIISI
+164 MIISV
-169 FMIIGSCICID
+169 FMIIGSCICVD
-180 ALQLGEFGDSIILNQ
+180 ALQLGEFGDSIIFNQ
-195 WTTLMEVKAPGPLGY
+195 WTTLMEVKAPGPIGY

-226 PSMEDKKEIE
+226 PSSEDKKEIE
-236 DWLSFNKENIEDNEY
+236 DWLTFNKEKIEDNEY

-314 VNTSIYPLGNKI
+314 INTSIYPLGNKI

-331 GENIYP
+331 GENVYP

-342 ILQRDGYFTISSHA
+342 ILQKDGYFTISSHA
-356 ELPNDFNWTELHKNS
+356 ELPNEFNWTELHKNS

-380 NNYIYEESVGY
+380 NDYIYEESVGY
-391 GLSDRSFLS
+391 GLSDKSFLS

-490 YNEDIIDIDYENN
+490 YNEDIQDIDYENN

-517 SKDMKHKIVNKTGG
+517 SKNMEHKIVNKTGG
-531 QTDILP
+531 QIDILP
-537 TICYLLGVDDN
+537 TICYLLGIDDDS
-548 LYRDSTMG
+548 YRNSTMG

-561 TNRNAITIKGNHIV
+561 TNRNAITIKGNHII
-575 GNVRTSDEENHI
+575 GNVKPSDEEHV

>member
-1 MIKLTHRKLSFDKVS
+1 MRKLTNRKLFSDKVS
-16 ILRFFTI
+16 ILKFFTVI
-23 ISMLIKSVIFIA
+23 TMLIKSIIFIA
-35 ILNIDTTDRI
+35 ILNIDTTDKI
-45 LKKNISFKFAIVYLA
+45 LKKNISFKFTIIYLA
-60 FILLVY
+60 FILFVY

-71 FSKHRQNIFYIV
+71 FSKNRQTTFYII

-121 NSIMNIKPVD
+121 DSLMNLRPVD
-131 FIFIIDIVLLLIWL
+131 LIFIIDIILLLTWV
-145 IKIKVENNNKR
+145 IKDKIQNNNKR
-156 SFKKFFST
+156 SLKKFFST
-164 IIISI
+164 MIISI
-169 FMIIGSCICID
+169 FMIIGSCICVD
-180 ALQLGEFGDSIILNQ
+180 ALQLGEFGDSIIFNQ
-195 WTTLMEVKAPGPLGY
+195 WTTLMEVKAPGPIGY

-215 TRSINKYFNDK
+215 ARSINKYFNDK
-226 PSMEDKKEIE
+226 PSSEDKKEIE
-236 DWLSFNKENIEDNEY
+236 NWLTFNKEKIEDNEY

-314 VNTSIYPLGNKI
+314 INTSIYPLGNKI

-331 GENIYP
+331 GENVYP

-342 ILQRDGYFTISSHA
+342 ILQKDGYFTISSHA
-356 ELPNDFNWTELHKNS
+356 ELPNEFNWTELHKNS

-380 NNYIYEESVGY
+380 NDYVYEESVGY
-391 GLSDRSFLS
+391 GLSDKSFLS

-490 YNEDIIDIDYENN
+490 YNEDIQDIDYENN

-517 SKDMKHKIVNKTGG
+517 SKNMEHKIVNKTGG
-531 QTDILP
+531 QIDILP
-537 TICYLLGVDDN
+537 TICYLLGIDDDS
-548 LYRDSTMG
+548 YRNSTMG

-561 TNRNAITIKGNHIV
+561 TNRNAITIKGNHII
-575 GNVRTSDEENHI
+575 GNVKPSDEEHV

>member
-1 MIKLTHRKLSFDKVS
+1 MRKLTNRKLFSDKVS
-16 ILRFFTI
+16 ILKFFTVI
-23 ISMLIKSVIFIA
+23 TMLIKSIIFIA
-35 ILNIDTTDRI
+35 ILNIGTTDKI
-45 LKKNISFKFAIVYLA
+45 LKKNISFKFTIIYLA
-60 FILLVY
+60 FILFVY

-71 FSKHRQNIFYIV
+71 FSKNRQTTFYII

-121 NSIMNIKPVD
+121 NSLMNLRSVD
-131 FIFIIDIVLLLIWL
+131 LIFIIDIILLLTWV
-145 IKIKVENNNKR
+145 IKGKIQNNNKR
-156 SFKKFFST
+156 SLKKFFST
-164 IIISI
+164 MIISV
-169 FMIIGSCICID
+169 FMIIGSCICVD
-180 ALQLGEFGDSIILNQ
+180 ALQLGEFGDSIIFNQ
-195 WTTLMEVKAPGPLGY
+195 WTTLMEVKAPGPIGY

-226 PSMEDKKEIE
+226 PSSEDKKEIE
-236 DWLSFNKENIEDNEY
+236 DWLTFNKEKIEDNEY

-314 VNTSIYPLGNKI
+314 INTSIYPLGNKI

-331 GENIYP
+331 GENVYP

-342 ILQRDGYFTISSHA
+342 ILQKDGYFTISSHA
-356 ELPNDFNWTELHKNS
+356 ELPNEFNWTELHKNS

-380 NNYIYEESVGY
+380 NDYVYEESVGY
-391 GLSDRSFLS
+391 GLSDKSFLS

-490 YNEDIIDIDYENN
+490 YNEDIQDIDYENN

-517 SKDMKHKIVNKTGG
+517 SKNMEHKIVNKTGG
-531 QTDILP
+531 QIDILP
-537 TICYLLGVDDN
+537 TICYLLGIDDDS
-548 LYRDSTMG
+548 YRNSTMG

-575 GNVRTSDEENHI
+575 GNVKPSDEEHV

>member
-1 MIKLTHRKLSFDKVS
+1 MKKLTNRKLFSDKVS
-16 ILRFFTI
+16 ILKFFTVI
-23 ISMLIKSVIFIA
+23 TMLIKSIIFIA
-35 ILNIDTTDRI
+35 ILNIDTTDKI
-45 LKKNISFKFAIVYLA
+45 LKKNISFKFTIIYLA
-60 FILLVY
+60 FILFVY
-66 SFGYL
+66 SFAYL
-71 FSKHRQNIFYIV
+71 FSKNRQTTFYII

-121 NSIMNIKPVD
+121 NSLMNLRPVD
-131 FIFIIDIVLLLIWL
+131 LIFIIDIILLLTWV
-145 IKIKVENNNKR
+145 IKGKIQNNNKR
-156 SFKKFFST
+156 SLKKFFST
-164 IIISI
+164 MIISV
-169 FMIIGSCICID
+169 FMIIGSCICVD
-180 ALQLGEFGDSIILNQ
+180 ALQLGEFGDSIIFNQ
-195 WTTLMEVKAPGPLGY
+195 WTTLMEVKAPGPIGY

-215 TRSINKYFNDK
+215 ARSINKYFNDK
-226 PSMEDKKEIE
+226 PSSEDKKEIKN
-236 DWLSFNKENIEDNEY
+236 WLTFNKEKIEDNEY

-314 VNTSIYPLGNKI
+314 INTSIYPLGNKI

-331 GENIYP
+331 GENVYP

-342 ILQRDGYFTISSHA
+342 ILQKDGYFTISSHA
-356 ELPNDFNWTELHKNS
+356 ELPNEFNWTELHKNS

-380 NNYIYEESVGY
+380 NDYVYEESVGY
-391 GLSDRSFLS
+391 GLSDKSFLS

-490 YNEDIIDIDYENN
+490 YNEDIQDIDYENN

-517 SKDMKHKIVNKTGG
+517 SKNMEHKIVNKTGG
-531 QTDILP
+531 QIDILP
-537 TICYLLGVDDN
+537 TICYLLGIDDDS
-548 LYRDSTMG
+548 YRNSTMG

-561 TNRNAITIKGNHIV
+561 TNRNAITIKGNHIM
-575 GNVRTSDEENHI
+575 GNVKPSDEEHV

>member
-1 MIKLTHRKLSFDKVS
+1 MRKLTNRKLFSDKVS
-16 ILRFFTI
+16 ILKFFTVI
-23 ISMLIKSVIFIA
+23 TMLIKSIIFIA
-35 ILNIDTTDRI
+35 ILNINTTDKI
-45 LKKNISFKFAIVYLA
+45 LKKNISFKFTIIYLA
-60 FILLVY
+60 FILFVY

-71 FSKHRQNIFYIV
+71 FSKNRQTTFYII

-121 NSIMNIKPVD
+121 NSLMNLRSVD
-131 FIFIIDIVLLLIWL
+131 LIFIIDIILLLTWV
-145 IKIKVENNNKR
+145 IKGKIQNNNKR
-156 SFKKFFST
+156 SLKKFFST
-164 IIISI
+164 MIISV
-169 FMIIGSCICID
+169 FMIIGSCICVD
-180 ALQLGEFGDSIILNQ
+180 ALQLGEFGDSIIFNQ
-195 WTTLMEVKAPGPLGY
+195 WTTLMEVKAPGPIGY

-226 PSMEDKKEIE
+226 PSSEDKKEIE
-236 DWLSFNKENIEDNEY
+236 DWLTFNKEKIEDNEY

-314 VNTSIYPLGNKI
+314 INTSVYPLGNKI

-331 GENIYP
+331 GENVYP

-342 ILQRDGYFTISSHA
+342 ILQKDGYFTISSHA
-356 ELPNDFNWTELHKNS
+356 ELPNEFNWTELHKNS

-380 NNYIYEESVGY
+380 NDYVYEESVGY
-391 GLSDRSFLS
+391 GLSDKSFLS

-490 YNEDIIDIDYENN
+490 YNEDIQDIDYENN

-517 SKDMKHKIVNKTGG
+517 SKNMEHKIVNKTGG
-531 QTDILP
+531 QIDILP
-537 TICYLLGVDDN
+537 TICYLLGIDDDS
-548 LYRDSTMG
+548 YRNSTMG

-575 GNVRTSDEENHI
+575 GNVKPSDEEHV

>member
-1 MIKLTHRKLSFDKVS
+1 MKKLTNRKLFSDKVS
-16 ILRFFTI
+16 ILKFFTVI
-23 ISMLIKSVIFIA
+23 TMLIKSIIFTA
-35 ILNIDTTDRI
+35 ILNIDTTDKI
-45 LKKNISFKFAIVYLA
+45 LKKNISFKFTIIYLA
-60 FILLVY
+60 FILFVY

-71 FSKHRQNIFYIV
+71 FSKNRQTTFYII

-121 NSIMNIKPVD
+121 NSLMNLRPVD
-131 FIFIIDIVLLLIWL
+131 LIFIIDIILLLTWV
-145 IKIKVENNNKR
+145 IKGKIQNNNKR
-156 SFKKFFST
+156 SLKKFFST
-164 IIISI
+164 IIISV
-169 FMIIGSCICID
+169 FMIIGSCICVD
-180 ALQLGEFGDSIILNQ
+180 ALQLGEFGDSIIFNQ
-195 WTTLMEVKAPGPLGY
+195 WTTLMEVKAPGPIGY

-215 TRSINKYFNDK
+215 ARSINKYFNDK
-226 PSMEDKKEIE
+226 PSSEDKKEIE
-236 DWLSFNKENIEDNEY
+236 NWLTFNKEKIEDNEY

-314 VNTSIYPLGNKI
+314 INTSIYPLGNKI

-331 GENIYP
+331 GENVYP

-342 ILQRDGYFTISSHA
+342 ILQKDGYFTISSHA
-356 ELPNDFNWTELHKNS
+356 ELPNEFNWTELHKNS

-380 NNYIYEESVGY
+380 NDYVYEESVGY
-391 GLSDRSFLS
+391 GLSDKSFLS

-490 YNEDIIDIDYENN
+490 YNEDIQDIDYENN

-517 SKDMKHKIVNKTGG
+517 SKNMEHKIVNKTGG
-531 QTDILP
+531 QIDILP
-537 TICYLLGVDDN
+537 TLCYLLGIDDDS
-548 LYRDSTMG
+548 YRNSTMG

-575 GNVRTSDEENHI
+575 GNVKPSDEEHV

>member
-1 MIKLTHRKLSFDKVS
+1 MRKLTNRKLFSDKVS
-16 ILRFFTI
+16 ILKFFTVI
-23 ISMLIKSVIFIA
+23 TMLIKSIIFIA
-35 ILNIDTTDRI
+35 ILNIDTTDKI
-45 LKKNISFKFAIVYLA
+45 LKKNISFKFTIIYLA
-60 FILLVY
+60 FILFVY

-71 FSKHRQNIFYIV
+71 FSKNRQTTFYII

-121 NSIMNIKPVD
+121 NSLMNLRPVD
-131 FIFIIDIVLLLIWL
+131 LIFIIDIILLLTWV
-145 IKIKVENNNKR
+145 IKDKIQNNNKR
-156 SFKKFFST
+156 SLKKFFST
-164 IIISI
+164 MIISI
-169 FMIIGSCICID
+169 FMIIGSCICVD
-180 ALQLGEFGDSIILNQ
+180 ALQLGEFGDSIIFNQ
-195 WTTLMEVKAPGPLGY
+195 WTTLMEVKAPGPIGY

-215 TRSINKYFNDK
+215 ARSINKYFNDK
-226 PSMEDKKEIE
+226 PSSEDKKEIE
-236 DWLSFNKENIEDNEY
+236 NWLTFNKEKIEDNEY

-314 VNTSIYPLGNKI
+314 INTSIYPLGNKI

-331 GENIYP
+331 GENVYP

-342 ILQRDGYFTISSHA
+342 ILQKDGYFTISSHA
-356 ELPNDFNWTELHKNS
+356 ELPNEFNWTELHKNS

-380 NNYIYEESVGY
+380 NDYVYEESVGY
-391 GLSDRSFLS
+391 GLSDKSFLS

-447 GYFESVLYTDN
+447 GYLESVLYTDN

-490 YNEDIIDIDYENN
+490 YNEDIQDIDYENN

-517 SKDMKHKIVNKTGG
+517 SKNMEHKIVNKTGG
-531 QTDILP
+531 QIDILP
-537 TICYLLGVDDN
+537 TICYLLGIDDDS
-548 LYRDSTMG
+548 YRNSTMG

-561 TNRNAITIKGNHIV
+561 TNRNAITIKGNHII
-575 GNVRTSDEENHI
+575 GNVKPSDEEHV

>member
-1 MIKLTHRKLSFDKVS
+1 MRKLTNRKLFSDKVS
-16 ILRFFTI
+16 ILKFFTVI
-23 ISMLIKSVIFIA
+23 AMLIKSIIFIA
-35 ILNIDTTDRI
+35 ILNINTTDKI
-45 LKKNISFKFAIVYLA
+45 LKKNISFKFTIIYLA
-60 FILLVY
+60 FILFVY

-71 FSKHRQNIFYIV
+71 FSKNRQTTFYII

-121 NSIMNIKPVD
+121 NSLMNLRSVD
-131 FIFIIDIVLLLIWL
+131 LIFIIDIILLLTWV
-145 IKIKVENNNKR
+145 IKGKIQNNNKR
-156 SFKKFFST
+156 SLKKFFST
-164 IIISI
+164 MIISV
-169 FMIIGSCICID
+169 FMIIGSCICVD
-180 ALQLGEFGDSIILNQ
+180 ALQLGEFGDSIIFNQ
-195 WTTLMEVKAPGPLGY
+195 WTTLMEVKAPGPIGY

-226 PSMEDKKEIE
+226 PSSEDKKEIE
-236 DWLSFNKENIEDNEY
+236 DWLTFNKEKIEDNEY

-314 VNTSIYPLGNKI
+314 INTSIYPLGNKI

-331 GENIYP
+331 GENVYP

-342 ILQRDGYFTISSHA
+342 ILQKDGYFTISSHA
-356 ELPNDFNWTELHKNS
+356 ELPNEFNWTELHKNS

-380 NNYIYEESVGY
+380 NDYIYEESVGY
-391 GLSDRSFLS
+391 GLSDKSFLS

-490 YNEDIIDIDYENN
+490 YNEDIQDIDYENN

-517 SKDMKHKIVNKTGG
+517 SKNMEHKIVNKTGG
-531 QTDILP
+531 QIDILP
-537 TICYLLGVDDN
+537 TICYLLGIDDDS
-548 LYRDSTMG
+548 YRNSTMG

-561 TNRNAITIKGNHIV
+561 TNRNAITIKGNHII
-575 GNVRTSDEENHI
+575 GNVKPSDEEHV

>member
-1 MIKLTHRKLSFDKVS
+1 MRKLTNRKLFSDKIS
-16 ILRFFTI
+16 ILKFFTVI
-23 ISMLIKSVIFIA
+23 TMLIKSIIFIA
-35 ILNIDTTDRI
+35 ILNIDTTDKI
-45 LKKNISFKFAIVYLA
+45 LKKNISFKFTIIYLA
-60 FILLVY
+60 FILFVY

-71 FSKHRQNIFYIV
+71 FSKNRQTTFYII

-121 NSIMNIKPVD
+121 NSLMNLRPVD
-131 FIFIIDIVLLLIWL
+131 LIFIIDIILLLTWV
-145 IKIKVENNNKR
+145 IKDKIQNNNKR
-156 SFKKFFST
+156 SLKKFFST
-164 IIISI
+164 MIISI
-169 FMIIGSCICID
+169 FMIIGSCICVD
-180 ALQLGEFGDSIILNQ
+180 ALQLGEFGDSIIFNQ
-195 WTTLMEVKAPGPLGY
+195 WTTLMEVKAPGPIGY

-215 TRSINKYFNDK
+215 ARSINKYFNDK
-226 PSMEDKKEIE
+226 PSSENKKEIE
-236 DWLSFNKENIEDNEY
+236 NWLIFNKEKIEDNEY

-314 VNTSIYPLGNKI
+314 INTSIYPLGNKI

-331 GENIYP
+331 GENVYP

-342 ILQRDGYFTISSHA
+342 ILQKDGYFTISSHA
-356 ELPNDFNWTELHKNS
+356 ELPNEFNWTELHKNS

-380 NNYIYEESVGY
+380 NDYVYEESVGY
-391 GLSDRSFLS
+391 GLSDKSFLS

-490 YNEDIIDIDYENN
+490 YNEDIQDIDYENN

-517 SKDMKHKIVNKTGG
+517 SKNMEHKIVNKTGG
-531 QTDILP
+531 QIDILP
-537 TICYLLGVDDN
+537 TICYLLGIDDDS
-548 LYRDSTMG
+548 YRNSTMG

-561 TNRNAITIKGNHIV
+561 TNRNAITIKGNHIM
-575 GNVRTSDEENHI
+575 GNVKPSDEEHV

>member
-1 MIKLTHRKLSFDKVS
+1 MRKLTNRKLFSDKVS
-16 ILRFFTI
+16 ILKFFTVI
-23 ISMLIKSVIFIA
+23 TMLIKSIIFIA
-35 ILNIDTTDRI
+35 ILNIDTTDKI
-45 LKKNISFKFAIVYLA
+45 LKKNISFKFTIIYLV
-60 FILLVY
+60 FILFVY

-71 FSKHRQNIFYIV
+71 FSKNRQTTFYII

-121 NSIMNIKPVD
+121 NSLMNLRFVD
-131 FIFIIDIVLLLIWL
+131 LIFIIDIILLLTWV
-145 IKIKVENNNKR
+145 IKGKIQNNNKR
-156 SFKKFFST
+156 SLKKFFS
-164 IIISI
+164 IMIISV
-169 FMIIGSCICID
+169 FMIIGSCICVD
-180 ALQLGEFGDSIILNQ
+180 ALQLGEFGDSIIFNQ
-195 WTTLMEVKAPGPLGY
+195 WTTLMEVKAPGPIGY

-226 PSMEDKKEIE
+226 PSSEDKKEIE
-236 DWLSFNKENIEDNEY
+236 DWLTFNKEKIEDNEY

-314 VNTSIYPLGNKI
+314 INTSIYPLGNKI

-331 GENIYP
+331 GENVYP

-342 ILQRDGYFTISSHA
+342 ILQKDGYFTISSHA
-356 ELPNDFNWTELHKNS
+356 ELPNEFNWTELHKNS

-380 NNYIYEESVGY
+380 NDYVYEESVGY
-391 GLSDRSFLS
+391 GLSDKSFLS

-490 YNEDIIDIDYENN
+490 YNEDIQDIDYENN

-517 SKDMKHKIVNKTGG
+517 SKNMEHKIVNKTGG
-531 QTDILP
+531 QIDILP
-537 TICYLLGVDDN
+537 TICYLLGIDDDS
-548 LYRDSTMG
+548 YRSSTMG

-561 TNRNAITIKGNHIV
+561 TNRNAITIKGNHII
-575 GNVRTSDEENHI
+575 GNVKPSDEEHV

>member
-1 MIKLTHRKLSFDKVS
+1 MKKLTNRKLFSDKVS
-16 ILRFFTI
+16 ILKFFTVI
-23 ISMLIKSVIFIA
+23 TMLIKSIIFIA
-35 ILNIDTTDRI
+35 ILNIDTTDKI
-45 LKKNISFKFAIVYLA
+45 LKKNISFKFTIIYLA
-60 FILLVY
+60 FILFVY

-71 FSKHRQNIFYIV
+71 FSKNRQTTFYII

-121 NSIMNIKPVD
+121 NSLMNLRPVD
-131 FIFIIDIVLLLIWL
+131 LIFIIDIILLLTWV
-145 IKIKVENNNKR
+145 IKGKIQNNNKR
-156 SFKKFFST
+156 SLKKFFST
-164 IIISI
+164 IIISV
-169 FMIIGSCICID
+169 FMIIGSCICVD
-180 ALQLGEFGDSIILNQ
+180 ALQLGEFGDSIIFNQ
-195 WTTLMEVKAPGPLGY
+195 WTTLMEVKAPGPIGY
-210 HIVEG
+210 HLVEG

-226 PSMEDKKEIE
+226 PSNEDKKEIE
-236 DWLSFNKENIEDNEY
+236 DWLTFNREKIEDNEY

-314 VNTSIYPLGNKI
+314 INTSIYPLGNKI

-331 GENIYP
+331 GENVYP

-342 ILQRDGYFTISSHA
+342 ILQKDGYFTISSHA
-356 ELPNDFNWTELHKNS
+356 ELPNEFNWTELHKNS

-380 NNYIYEESVGY
+380 NDYVYEESVGY
-391 GLSDRSFLS
+391 GLSDKSFLS

-490 YNEDIIDIDYENN
+490 YNEDIQDIDYENN

-517 SKDMKHKIVNKTGG
+517 SKNMEHKIVNKTGG
-531 QTDILP
+531 QIDILP
-537 TICYLLGVDDN
+537 TICYLLGIDDDS
-548 LYRDSTMG
+548 YRNSTMG

-575 GNVRTSDEENHI
+575 GNVKPSDEEHV

>member
-1 MIKLTHRKLSFDKVS
+1 MKKLTNRKLFSDKVS
-16 ILRFFTI
+16 ILKFFTVI
-23 ISMLIKSVIFIA
+23 TMLIKSIIFIA
-35 ILNIDTTDRI
+35 ILNIDTTDKI
-45 LKKNISFKFAIVYLA
+45 LKKNISFKFTIIYLA
-60 FILLVY
+60 FILFVY

-71 FSKHRQNIFYIV
+71 FSKNRQTTFYII

-121 NSIMNIKPVD
+121 NSLMNLRPVD
-131 FIFIIDIVLLLIWL
+131 LIFIIDIILLLTWV
-145 IKIKVENNNKR
+145 IKGKIQNNNKR
-156 SFKKFFST
+156 SLKKFFST
-164 IIISI
+164 MIISI
-169 FMIIGSCICID
+169 FMIIGSCICVD
-180 ALQLGEFGDSIILNQ
+180 ALQLGEFGDSIIFNQ
-195 WTTLMEVKAPGPLGY
+195 WTTLMEVKAPGPIGY

-215 TRSINKYFNDK
+215 ARSINKYFNDK
-226 PSMEDKKEIE
+226 PSSEDKKEIE
-236 DWLSFNKENIEDNEY
+236 NWLTFNKEKIEDNEY

-314 VNTSIYPLGNKI
+314 INTSIYPLGNKI

-331 GENIYP
+331 GENVYP

-342 ILQRDGYFTISSHA
+342 ILQKDGYFTISSHA
-356 ELPNDFNWTELHKNS
+356 ELPNEFNWTELHKNS

-380 NNYIYEESVGY
+380 NDYVYEESVGY
-391 GLSDRSFLS
+391 GLSDKSFLS

-490 YNEDIIDIDYENN
+490 YNEDIQDIDYENN

-517 SKDMKHKIVNKTGG
+517 SKNMEHKIVNKTGG
-531 QTDILP
+531 QIDILP
-537 TICYLLGVDDN
+537 TICYLLGIDDDS
-548 LYRDSTMG
+548 YRNSTMG

-561 TNRNAITIKGNHIV
+561 TNRNAITIKGNHIM
-575 GNVRTSDEENHI
+575 GNVKPSDEEHV

>member
-1 MIKLTHRKLSFDKVS
+1 MRKLTNKKLFSDKVS
-16 ILRFFTI
+16 ILKFFTVI
-23 ISMLIKSVIFIA
+23 TMLIKSIIFIA
-35 ILNIDTTDRI
+35 ILNIDTTDKI
-45 LKKNISFKFAIVYLA
+45 LKKNISFKFTIIYLA
-60 FILLVY
+60 FILFVY

-71 FSKHRQNIFYIV
+71 FSKNRQTTFYII

-121 NSIMNIKPVD
+121 NSLMNLRSVD
-131 FIFIIDIVLLLIWL
+131 LIFIIDIILLLTWV
-145 IKIKVENNNKR
+145 IKGKIQNNNKR
-156 SFKKFFST
+156 SLKKFFST
-164 IIISI
+164 MIISV
-169 FMIIGSCICID
+169 FMIIGSCICVD
-180 ALQLGEFGDSIILNQ
+180 ALQLGEFGDSIIFNQ
-195 WTTLMEVKAPGPLGY
+195 WTTLMEVKAPGPIGY

-226 PSMEDKKEIE
+226 PSSEDKKEIE
-236 DWLSFNKENIEDNEY
+236 DWLTFNKEKIEDNEY

-314 VNTSIYPLGNKI
+314 INTSIYPLGNKI

-331 GENIYP
+331 GENVYP

-356 ELPNDFNWTELHKNS
+356 ELPNEFNWTELHKNS

-380 NNYIYEESVGY
+380 NDYVYEESVGY
-391 GLSDRSFLS
+391 GLSDKSFLS

-490 YNEDIIDIDYENN
+490 YNEDIQDIDYENN

-517 SKDMKHKIVNKTGG
+517 SKNMEHKIVNKTGG
-531 QTDILP
+531 QIDILP
-537 TICYLLGVDDN
+537 TICYLLGIDDDS
-548 LYRDSTMG
+548 YRNSTMG

-561 TNRNAITIKGNHIV
+561 TNRNAITIKGNHIM
-575 GNVRTSDEENHI
+575 GNVKPSDEEHV

>member
-1 MIKLTHRKLSFDKVS
+1 MKKLTNRKLFSDKVS
-16 ILRFFTI
+16 ILKFFTVI
-23 ISMLIKSVIFIA
+23 TMLIKSIIFIA
-35 ILNIDTTDRI
+35 ILNIDTTDKI
-45 LKKNISFKFAIVYLA
+45 LKKNISFKFTIIYLA
-60 FILLVY
+60 FILFVY

-71 FSKHRQNIFYIV
+71 FSKNRQTTFYII

-121 NSIMNIKPVD
+121 NSLMNLRPVD
-131 FIFIIDIVLLLIWL
+131 LIFIIDIILLLTWV
-145 IKIKVENNNKR
+145 IKGKIQNNNKR
-156 SFKKFFST
+156 SLKKFFST
-164 IIISI
+164 IIISV
-169 FMIIGSCICID
+169 FMIIGSCICVD
-180 ALQLGEFGDSIILNQ
+180 ALQLGEFGDSIIFNQ
-195 WTTLMEVKAPGPLGY
+195 WTTLMEVKAPGPIGY

-226 PSMEDKKEIE
+226 PSNEDKKEIE
-236 DWLSFNKENIEDNEY
+236 DWLTFNREKIEDNEY

-314 VNTSIYPLGNKI
+314 INTSIYPLGNKI

-331 GENIYP
+331 GENVYP

-342 ILQRDGYFTISSHA
+342 ILQKDGYFTISSHA
-356 ELPNDFNWTELHKNS
+356 ELPNEFNWTELHKNS

-380 NNYIYEESVGY
+380 NDYVYEESVGY
-391 GLSDRSFLS
+391 GLSDKSFLS

-490 YNEDIIDIDYENN
+490 YNEDIQDIDYENN

-517 SKDMKHKIVNKTGG
+517 SKNMEHKIVNKTGG
-531 QTDILP
+531 QIDILP
-537 TICYLLGVDDN
+537 TICYLLGIDDDS
-548 LYRDSTMG
+548 YRNSTMG

-575 GNVRTSDEENHI
+575 GNVKPSDEEHV